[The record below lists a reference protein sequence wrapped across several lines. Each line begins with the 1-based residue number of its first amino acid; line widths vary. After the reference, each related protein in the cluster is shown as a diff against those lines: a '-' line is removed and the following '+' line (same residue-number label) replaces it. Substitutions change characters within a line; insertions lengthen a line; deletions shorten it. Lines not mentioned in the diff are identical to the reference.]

1 MEESLTF
8 VVTKCD
14 DVDRGELI
22 ENLGL
27 NDDPEYLRIVE
38 KREQEH
44 QSGHLNANTESIAG
58 DGQVE
63 SPSIVTGTGIVGNP
77 EQSESSENNPGTHKR
92 PLPDSSY
99 DAELALKR
107 IKLVLEPAEL
117 LHNLD
122 SNNREIEDMALALN
136 RKVNALCSRKRSE
149 VSLLLT
155 FYS

>member
-1 MEESLTF
+1 M
-8 VVTKCD
+8 VTKCD

-27 NDDPEYLRIVE
+27 NDDPEYMRIME

-44 QSGHLNANTESIAG
+44 QSDLDINTESITG
-58 DGQVE
+58 HGQVE
-63 SPSIVTGTGIVGNP
+63 SPPIVTGSIDTGFVGNS

-92 PLPDSSY
+92 HLPDSSY

-107 IKLVLEPAEL
+107 IKLVSAPAEL

-122 SNNREIEDMALALN
+122 SNNREIEDMARSLN
-136 RKVNALCSRKRSE
+136 LKVNALCSRKRSE
-149 VSLLLT
+149 VSISIHTVQLM
-155 FYS
+155 S